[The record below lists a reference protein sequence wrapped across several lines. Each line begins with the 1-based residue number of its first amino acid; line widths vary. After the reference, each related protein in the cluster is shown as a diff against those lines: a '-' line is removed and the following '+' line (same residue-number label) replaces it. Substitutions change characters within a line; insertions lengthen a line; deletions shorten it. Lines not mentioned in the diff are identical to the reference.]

1 MSMDV
6 EAAREQMIEQ
16 QIRAWEV
23 LDNRVLDAIRA
34 LPRERFVPEPYRD
47 LAFADTAIPLTHG
60 QQMLTPKLE
69 GKILQALSL
78 GPADQ
83 ALEIGVGSGYLAAC
97 MAHLCARVRCV
108 EIFADIAER
117 ATANLR
123 FAAVNNAVVETAD
136 ALQLQGGATY
146 DAIAVTGSLPLWDER
161 WRPLLKIGGRMFVVV
176 GVAPIME
183 AWKITRTG
191 EREWQ
196 RESLFETVLPALI
209 NASKPPAFV
218 F

>member
-1 MSMDV
+1 MSMNI

-16 QIRAWEV
+16 QLRAWEV
-23 LDNRVLDAIRA
+23 LDNRVLDTIRA
-34 LPRERFVPEPYRD
+34 LPRERFVPELYRE
-47 LAFADTAIPLTHG
+47 LAFADTSIPLTDG
-60 QQMLTPKLE
+60 QQMLPPKLE
-69 GKILQALSL
+69 GRILQALAL
-78 GPADQ
+78 GPDDQ

-97 MAHLCARVRCV
+97 MAHLCSRVRGV
-108 EIFADIAER
+108 EIFADIAAR
-117 ATANLR
+117 ATTNLR
-123 FAAVNNAVVETAD
+123 LAAVNNAVVETAD
-136 ALQLQGGATY
+136 AMQLQGDGAY
-146 DAIAVTGSLPLWDER
+146 DAIAVTASLPLWDER
-161 WRPLLKIGGRMFVVV
+161 WHRHLKVGGRMFVVV